1 VPVASAPIGQ
11 PVRVTEEPTHAVLS
25 TFAIDPSRGDEQDF
39 GLRNVIV
46 PGVRGAPGFVS
57 GIWTRSED
65 GRTSVVIVSFTDASA
80 RKFEASVRANA
91 EGQASVGLDL
101 VDATLMTVS
110 ASATRA

>member
-1 VPVASAPIGQ
+1 MANALIGQ
-11 PVRVTEEPTHAVLS
+11 PVRVTGQPTHAVLS
-25 TFAIDPSRGDEQDF
+25 TFAIDPSRREEQDF

-65 GRTSVVIVSFTDASA
+65 GRTSVVIVSFTDEASA

-101 VDATLMTVS
+101 VDVTLMTVS
-110 ASATRA
+110 ASATRP